1 MADTHRSSGAHRAAE
16 YEEAA
21 RRDRVRGSPPRDG
34 PTRHA
39 REEPEQPARAPR
51 TTVSGPGRR
60 RRRPPVNAEQ
70 QRILDWVQTVRFKH
84 VLFGGVREQDV
95 WAKLEELERLYDA
108 SIRAERA
115 RYDALLA
122 LERDNGDELP

>member
-1 MADTHRSSGAHRAAE
+1 MADTRRSAGTHRVSVQ
-16 YEEAA
+16 EEAA

-34 PTRHA
+34 PSRHTRA
-39 REEPEQPARAPR
+39 EPEPAAKAPR
-51 TTVSGPGRR
+51 TNASGPSRR
-60 RRRPPVNAEQ
+60 RRKPPVNAEQ
-70 QRILDWVQTVRFKH
+70 QRILDWVQTVKFKH

-115 RYDALLA
+115 RYDALLEAAKEDDHA
-122 LERDNGDELP
+122 LP